1 VAFQNMSNLKLI
13 TLTELA
19 TNPGT
24 DDTLWID
31 SVTGHLMLES
41 ENLHS
46 VGRDV
51 TGPASSTDNTIARY
65 DGITGGIM
73 QDSSVLI
80 YDTNNLSGAKSIT
93 FTSSAS
99 NPGTGGT
106 LWYNA
111 GLGLMNIGSTKIVNT
126 ATSQTLTNK
135 TLTAPIISS
144 IANTGTITLPMDTT
158 TLVGQN
164 TTDTLTNKTIT
175 GTTNLVD
182 ASALQAPAAQIT
194 MPGTTALNKIV
205 L

>member
-1 VAFQNMSNLKLI
+1 MVNNFVVWNNTTSTNLDESSVSVASQNMSNLKLI

-31 SVTGHLMLES
+31 SATGHLMLGS

-51 TGPASSTDNTIARY
+51 TGPASSTDNAIARY
-65 DGITGGIM
+65 DGITESIV

-80 YDTNNLSGAKSIT
+80 DNTNNLSSAKSIT

-99 NPGTGGT
+99 NPGAGGT

-111 GLGLMNIGSTKIVNT
+111 GSGMMNIGSTK
-126 ATSQTLTNK
+126 
-135 TLTAPIISS
+135 
-144 IANTGTITLPMDTT
+144 
-158 TLVGQN
+158 
-164 TTDTLTNKTIT
+164 
-175 GTTNLVD
+175 
-182 ASALQAPAAQIT
+182 
-194 MPGTTALNKIV
+194 
-205 L
+205 